1 MVAYLA
7 MQPLAVLSKLATA
20 YIHNS
25 DVMARNDAKKR
36 KADKASTA
44 TGASAGIDK
53 PDKQHTTTVMMM
65 ACIIQ
70 ALPYD
75 LPSFLPALITSFV
88 RHVGVPSLKD
98 TVTRTVQ
105 MFKRTHQ
112 VYLLTLTQSY
122 ILSKT
127 QTNVLT
133 FILAS
138 YHNSS
143 LLSTVQYYFNPLL
156 YNALPSPN
164 LSI

>member
-36 KADKASTA
+36 KADKASTT
-44 TGASAGIDK
+44 TGGSTSAGGSDK

-112 VYLLTLTQSY
+112 VSLQFLLNTKY
-122 ILSKT
+122 CILIQPWIGFQK
-127 QTNVLT
+127 
-133 FILAS
+133 
-138 YHNSS
+138 
-143 LLSTVQYYFNPLL
+143 
-156 YNALPSPN
+156 
-164 LSI
+164 

>member
-1 MVAYLA
+1 
-7 MQPLAVLSKLATA
+7 
-20 YIHNS
+20 
-25 DVMARNDAKKR
+25 MARQDAKKR
-36 KADKASTA
+36 KADKASTTTTA
-44 TGASAGIDK
+44 GASAGSDSTVSSK

-112 VYLLTLTQSY
+112 VAHRQS
-122 ILSKT
+122 
-127 QTNVLT
+127 
-133 FILAS
+133 
-138 YHNSS
+138 
-143 LLSTVQYYFNPLL
+143 P
-156 YNALPSPN
+156 
-164 LSI
+164 

>member
-1 MVAYLA
+1 
-7 MQPLAVLSKLATA
+7 
-20 YIHNS
+20 
-25 DVMARNDAKKR
+25 MARQDAKKR
-36 KADKASTA
+36 KADKASTST
-44 TGASAGIDK
+44 TGAGVGGGDSAANSK

-112 VYLLTLTQSY
+112 VAHRQS
-122 ILSKT
+122 
-127 QTNVLT
+127 
-133 FILAS
+133 
-138 YHNSS
+138 
-143 LLSTVQYYFNPLL
+143 P
-156 YNALPSPN
+156 
-164 LSI
+164 

>member
-1 MVAYLA
+1 
-7 MQPLAVLSKLATA
+7 
-20 YIHNS
+20 
-25 DVMARNDAKKR
+25 MARQDAKKR

-44 TGASAGIDK
+44 TTGASAGVGGSDSTASSK

-112 VYLLTLTQSY
+112 VAYRIVNHIQLYLSTLT
-122 ILSKT
+122 
-127 QTNVLT
+127 
-133 FILAS
+133 
-138 YHNSS
+138 
-143 LLSTVQYYFNPLL
+143 
-156 YNALPSPN
+156 
-164 LSI
+164 